1 MKDRYDLIVI
11 GAGPA
16 GYVGAVEAASLNK
29 SVLVVECREAGGT
42 CLNRGCVPTK
52 TLLHSAELFAEIK
65 SAERLGIA
73 AEKVTVDYDKMTARK
88 DEIVAKLRGGI
99 ELLFKQNGIDYVES
113 SATIKNSGAVTVG
126 GEDIRTDKILIA
138 TGSVPARIPIEG
150 VELSGVVTS
159 DELLAEKVL
168 PKSIVIIGGGVIGIE
183 FASLFNALGVSVSV
197 IEATE
202 RILPLLDVELS
213 RSVSASLKKRGVTF
227 VTSAKVVK
235 IEKSEGLECSYE
247 EKGESKMVSG
257 ERVLLSVG
265 RRANIDGLFADGFSL
280 KTERGYIVADESGA
294 TSEDS
299 IYAAGDVVFGA
310 VQLAHVASASAVN
323 AVLSMFGDEA
333 RYDMRVVPSCVYTCP
348 EIASVGLSEKQAE
361 EKGIRAITGKYLM
374 TANARTLIET
384 DERGFVKVVF
394 DGDSKRIIGAQLMC
408 PRATDMVAELSTA
421 IVSGLTAKDMLRTI
435 KPHPTFAEGIA
446 EAVEDAAKKLCE
458 RTPI

>member
-159 DELLAEKVL
+159 DELLAEKVYGIIFIEEVL
-168 PKSIVIIGGGVIGIE
+168 AAAFPAVIKE
-183 FASLFNALGVSVSV
+183 LNEAFRGVSITSV
-197 IEATE
+197 A
-202 RILPLLDVELS
+202 
-213 RSVSASLKKRGVTF
+213 
-227 VTSAKVVK
+227 
-235 IEKSEGLECSYE
+235 
-247 EKGESKMVSG
+247 
-257 ERVLLSVG
+257 
-265 RRANIDGLFADGFSL
+265 
-280 KTERGYIVADESGA
+280 
-294 TSEDS
+294 
-299 IYAAGDVVFGA
+299 
-310 VQLAHVASASAVN
+310 
-323 AVLSMFGDEA
+323 
-333 RYDMRVVPSCVYTCP
+333 
-348 EIASVGLSEKQAE
+348 
-361 EKGIRAITGKYLM
+361 
-374 TANARTLIET
+374 
-384 DERGFVKVVF
+384 
-394 DGDSKRIIGAQLMC
+394 GAQGSMGKSVEKIQSYVKK
-408 PRATDMVAELSTA
+408 AVGID
-421 IVSGLTAKDMLRTI
+421 I
-435 KPHPTFAEGIA
+435 FAN
-446 EAVEDAAKKLCE
+446 K
-458 RTPI
+458 